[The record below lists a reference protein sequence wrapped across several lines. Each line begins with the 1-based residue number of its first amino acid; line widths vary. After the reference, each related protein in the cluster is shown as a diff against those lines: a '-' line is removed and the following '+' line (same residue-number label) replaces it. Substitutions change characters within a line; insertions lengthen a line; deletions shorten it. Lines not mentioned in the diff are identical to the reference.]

1 MLPTILHTLLL
12 EHAALPCSM
21 LKDQPVVLRQHS
33 RMTCVTHVY
42 EVPPKNKGMYPG
54 L

>member
-1 MLPTILHTLLL
+1 MLPTILHTL
-12 EHAALPCSM
+12 HALPCSM
-21 LKDQPVVLRQHS
+21 LKDQPVVLRQHF

-42 EVPPKNKGMYPG
+42 EVPPKNKDMYSG